1 MKIKSIAAICKKN
14 KNIAIFERYSN
25 DGDILTQYI
34 GDGSAVYIA
43 FVRNRD
49 KDKESNVKHDAT
61 VLTEIGYIKANT
73 DEIKA
78 EQKEQ
83 RKTNTEFVTR
93 LTDVEASAKQAH
105 KRLDHIEK
113 RMDQAE

>member
-1 MKIKSIAAICKKN
+1 MDTFATVLSVFSTVCAIV
-14 KNIAIFERYSN
+14 F
-25 DGDILTQYI
+25 G
-34 GDGSAVYIA
+34 YIA

-83 RKTNTEFVTR
+83 RKKICLWQNTRRR
-93 LTDVEASAKQAH
+93 LRYIWA
-105 KRLDHIEK
+105 EK
-113 RMDQAE
+113 

>member
-1 MKIKSIAAICKKN
+1 MDNFTTVLSVVSTLCAIV
-14 KNIAIFERYSN
+14 F
-25 DGDILTQYI
+25 G
-34 GDGSAVYIA
+34 YIA

-49 KDKESNVKHDAT
+49 SDKQKEAKSDAT
-61 VLTEIGYIKANT
+61 ILTELGYIKGGI
-73 DEIKA
+73 DDVKA
-78 EQKEQ
+78 EQREQ

>member
-1 MKIKSIAAICKKN
+1 MDTFTTVLSVFSTVCAIV
-14 KNIAIFERYSN
+14 F
-25 DGDILTQYI
+25 G
-34 GDGSAVYIA
+34 YIA

-78 EQKEQ
+78 DQTKGRKKRSRKQKEQ